1 MHVEIFHASKF
12 GNGEQV
18 AKELQKVLVSRGAEA
33 EVHHIRDVNPKKLPS
48 ADLYVFSSPT
58 RIGKPLRGARRFAA
72 KVRLPAETKY
82 AFFATHGAPRPDKR
96 TGRMPTSEEMAKWQR
111 TTSVMEE
118 TFDSIGLIKM
128 ADMTFYVTGIRGPL
142 EEGWRSKVASF
153 ADRILPP

>member
-58 RIGKPLRGARRFAA
+58 RIGKPLRGRAVRCQ
-72 KVRLPAETKY
+72 VRLPAETKY
-82 AFFATHGAPRPDKR
+82 AFFATHGA
-96 TGRMPTSEEMAKWQR
+96 A
-111 TTSVMEE
+111 
-118 TFDSIGLIKM
+118 
-128 ADMTFYVTGIRGPL
+128 A
-142 EEGWRSKVASF
+142 
-153 ADRILPP
+153 